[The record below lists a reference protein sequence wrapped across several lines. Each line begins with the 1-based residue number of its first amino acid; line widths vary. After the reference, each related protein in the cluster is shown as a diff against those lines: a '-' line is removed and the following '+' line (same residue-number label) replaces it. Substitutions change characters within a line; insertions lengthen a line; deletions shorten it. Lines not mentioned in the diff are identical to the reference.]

1 MARPV
6 QGPRL
11 VEKLS
16 ASEHALLRLKL
27 ILETIA
33 GQRTAIEAAEI
44 LGITEQ
50 GFHKLRME
58 RLQSWAEDLEPKPTG
73 RKPKEDNEHTDKIA
87 ELEAQIKEL
96 KIDLKTSRLREEI
109 ALSMPHLLTTTK
121 TEESPAQAEQAE
133 PDTDKKKAQRLKRK
147 QRKQER
153 QNKKN
158 NRNRKKK

>member
-6 QGPRL
+6 QGPLL

-16 ASEHALLRLKL
+16 ASEHARLRLKL

-73 RKPKEDNEHTDKIA
+73 RKPKEEHEDTTKIK

-109 ALSMPHLLTTTK
+109 ALTMPHILTTTELDEK
-121 TEESPAQAEQAE
+121 PAA
-133 PDTDKKKAQRLKRK
+133 DTDKKKAQRLRRKLRK
-147 QRKQER
+147 QQR
-153 QNKKN
+153 Q
-158 NRNRKKK
+158 NRKKNRQKNKR